1 MHWPTPG
8 HFPSNHARPGYV
20 AAAAAAVEAA
30 RAICDCPVV
39 TCFSAAA
46 RNARLGYALRWVA
59 RRCDCV
65 INPLTSAVLSHGA
78 LLVIGGVVFL
88 IFPLSDMLSM
98 IFQSEIWSFML
109 SIVLQLPVGANVFS
123 MHLQNSKPS

>member
-1 MHWPTPG
+1 MQWPTPG

-30 RAICDCPVV
+30 RAMCDCPVV

-46 RNARLGYALRWVA
+46 RAARSARLGYALRWA
-59 RRCDCV
+59 AGRCDCV

-78 LLVIGGVVFL
+78 LSLL
-88 IFPLSDMLSM
+88 R
-98 IFQSEIWSFML
+98 
-109 SIVLQLPVGANVFS
+109 
-123 MHLQNSKPS
+123 